1 MRRTSHSSRS
11 QRRRTDDTQSRASS
25 RSERG
30 TRRTASMIS
39 RDENEDGGNFATSLE
54 IAVSGRGRE
63 SFETAQDDDDDQ
75 TMNTDGISFS

>member
-1 MRRTSHSSRS
+1 
-11 QRRRTDDTQSRASS
+11 
-25 RSERG
+25 
-30 TRRTASMIS
+30 MIS
-39 RDENEDGGNFATSLE
+39 RDEQDENEDGGNFGRSSLE